1 MDGGMTAIKA
11 AIEKL
16 SKTHAEHIA
25 QYGSG
30 AQRPLHVMY
39 EHCFNQATISDRH
52 RHSTAAGQARMALR
66 VAQAMRCG

>member
-1 MDGGMTAIKA
+1 MTAIMA

-30 AQRPLHVMY
+30 AHPIAASCAACCRQR
-39 EHCFNQATISDRH
+39 A
-52 RHSTAAGQARMALR
+52 
-66 VAQAMRCG
+66 